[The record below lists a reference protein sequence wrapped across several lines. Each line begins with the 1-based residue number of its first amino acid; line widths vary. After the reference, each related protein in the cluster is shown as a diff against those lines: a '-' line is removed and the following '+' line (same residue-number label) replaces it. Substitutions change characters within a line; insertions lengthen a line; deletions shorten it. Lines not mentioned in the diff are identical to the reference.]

1 MQRSRKSLDQIHT
14 IRSLNGNDK
23 RRKNSHGNVKVVGIK
38 IDTQSKEFQDKIYY
52 YKTDK
57 NLKEGDKINAIM
69 PTNGH
74 PDCVVVEVDNI
85 SNAKYKRLKD
95 LELFK

>member
-1 MQRSRKSLDQIHT
+1 MQRLRKSLDQINT
-14 IRSLNGNDK
+14 IRNLNDNG
-23 RRKNSHGNVKVVGIK
+23 RRKKNSHGNVKVVGIK
-38 IDTQSKEFQDKIYY
+38 IDTQSKEFQDKVYY

-57 NLKEGDKINAIM
+57 NLKEGDEINAIM

-74 PDCVVVEVDNI
+74 PDCVVVEVDKL
-85 SNAKYKRLKD
+85 SKAKYKSLKN